1 MYSYNRISRVILPWY
16 VLELCTVFLFSSQF
30 APWANATYST
40 DNFNLAIGKQIGLD
54 MNMKILRDNSETHSK
69 GEDIENCPI

>member
-1 MYSYNRISRVILPWY
+1 MYYSYNRIEAVLFFYFHPNLP
-16 VLELCTVFLFSSQF
+16 
-30 APWANATYST
+30 ANATYST

>member
-1 MYSYNRISRVILPWY
+1 MYYSYNRIEAVLFFYFHPNLLPR
-16 VLELCTVFLFSSQF
+16 
-30 APWANATYST
+30 PMPHTYST

-54 MNMKILRDNSETHSK
+54 MNMKILRDNSETHIK

>member
-1 MYSYNRISRVILPWY
+1 MS
-16 VLELCTVFLFSSQF
+16 LELCTVFLFSSQF
-30 APWANATYST
+30 APSANATYST

-54 MNMKILRDNSETHSK
+54 MNMKILRDNSETHIK